1 MPKSGALFAVCYVA
15 GLLGGIVA
23 GLFIWGCNTWGITAL
38 LNINY
43 VQVLG
48 LEAFYPRMLVGGL
61 WGLGYFFTVG
71 TPRQRRHWIR
81 KALWYSVIPSAFA
94 LFYLHPYVYHQGL
107 AALDMGM
114 LAPLLIVVSNLIWGL
129 FTGFFTRLLWGR

>member
-15 GLLGGIVA
+15 GLLGGIA
-23 GLFIWGCNTWGITAL
+23 AALFIWGCNTWGISEL
-38 LNINY
+38 INVNF

-48 LEAFYPRMLVGGL
+48 LEAFYPKMFVGGL

-81 KALWYSVIPSAFA
+81 KALWYSLIPSAFA

-114 LAPLLIVVSNLIWGL
+114 LAPLMIVVSNLIWGF
-129 FTGFFTRLLWGR
+129 FTGFFTRLFWGR